1 MLKSIKIKGY
11 KSFKDVTIEL
21 QRLTVILGPNASGK
35 SNFLDAIS
43 LFSKFISKKSVNEA
57 FKEHRGFPSESFF
70 YGDIGLEKLLQEESR
85 KMCFEAIVEISEN
98 TKNEIDRIIEQKT
111 GLNGA
116 KSRKKIN
123 WMPYLKYTIELEA
136 FPQKNFLIQVR
147 DERLEALNKNL
158 SVKSVKSKKPFISKI
173 RRENREEVFS
183 VSIEGQSHPKY
194 YPLGLDRTV
203 ISENF
208 YEPYYRH
215 ISAFKREVENW
226 MIFYLEP
233 RKLMRRESPPHHTF
247 EIGENGEQLACFLK
261 TLLDEYPRSFETL
274 VRGIKQILPSDPELR
289 VELDK
294 RKGIVEFLLNEMG
307 IDYSSRLISEGTLR
321 VIGLLAALHPKN
333 SSTVIAYEEPEN
345 GIHPVRISQI
355 ADIIKG
361 VSESKQI
368 IITTHS
374 PYFAEQFDYENLF
387 VSYKE
392 GPSSGIKPIEKYYGP
407 LFKKKMIETSLSDL
421 MLRGDFGG

>member
-1 MLKSIKIKGY
+1 MLKSIRIKGY
-11 KSFKDVTIEL
+11 KSFEDVTVEL
-21 QRLTVILGPNASGK
+21 QQLSVILGPNASGK
-35 SNFLDAIS
+35 SNFLDAIR
-43 LFSKFISKKSVNEA
+43 LFSKFISKKSINEA
-57 FKEHRGFPSESFF
+57 FKEHRGFASESFY
-70 YGDIGLEKLLQEESR
+70 YGDIGLEGLLKEESR
-85 KMCFEAIVEISEN
+85 KMSFEAIIEISEN
-98 TKNEIDRIIEQKT
+98 TKTEIDRIIEQKT
-111 GLNGA
+111 ALNGA
-116 KSRKKIN
+116 QSKKKIR

-136 FPQKNFLIQVR
+136 YPLKNFLIQVR
-147 DERLEALNKNL
+147 DEKLEALNKDL
-158 SVKSVKSKKPFISKI
+158 SPYKRKPFLSKSK
-173 RRENREEVFS
+173 RENGEEVFS
-183 VSIEGQSHPKY
+183 VRIEGQWHPKY

-215 ISAFKREVENW
+215 IAAFRREVENW
-226 MIFYLEP
+226 MVFYLEP
-233 RKLMRRESPPHHTF
+233 RKLMRRESPPQHTY

-261 TLLDEYPRSFETL
+261 TLHDEYPRSFETL
-274 VRGIKQILPSDPELR
+274 ARNIKQILPSKPELK
-289 VELDK
+289 VELDN
-294 RKGIVEFLLNEMG
+294 RKGIVEFFLKEMG

-333 SSTVIAYEEPEN
+333 PSTVIAYEEPEN

-361 VSESKQI
+361 VSENKQI
-368 IITTHS
+368 IVTTHS

-392 GPSSGIKPIEKYYGP
+392 GTSSKMKPLKDYYGQMFKKDEIEKC
-407 LFKKKMIETSLSDL
+407 LSDM

>member
-1 MLKSIKIKGY
+1 MLKNIKLKGY

-21 QRLTVILGPNASGK
+21 QRLTVMLGPNASGK

-57 FKEHRGFPSESFF
+57 FKEHRGFASESFY
-70 YGDIGLEKLLQEESR
+70 YGDIGLEGLLQEESR
-85 KMCFEAIVEISEN
+85 KMSFEAIVEISEN
-98 TKNEIDRIIEQKT
+98 TKMEIDRIIEQKKA
-111 GLNGA
+111 LNGA
-116 KSRKKIN
+116 QSKKKKK
-123 WMPYLKYTIELEA
+123 WVPYLKYTIELEA

-158 SVKSVKSKKPFISKI
+158 TVTRSRDPFLSKFQRGNK
-173 RRENREEVFS
+173 EEVFS
-183 VSIEGQSHPKY
+183 VRIEGQSHPKY
-194 YPLGLDRTV
+194 YPLGLERTV
-203 ISENF
+203 ISEDF

-215 ISAFKREVENW
+215 IAAFKREVENW
-226 MIFYLEP
+226 MVFYLEP
-233 RKLMRRESPPHHTF
+233 RKLMRRESPPQHTF

-261 TLLDEYPRSFETL
+261 TLHDEHPRSFETL
-274 VRGIKQILPSDPELR
+274 VRNIKQILPSEPELR

-333 SSTVIAYEEPEN
+333 PSTVIAYEEPEN
-345 GIHPVRISQI
+345 GIHPVRINQI

-361 VSESKQI
+361 VSENKQI
-368 IITTHS
+368 IVTTHS

-392 GPSSGIKPIEKYYGP
+392 GPSSGIKPIDKYYGP
-407 LFKKKMIETSLSDL
+407 LFKRNVIETSLSDL